1 MSKFISLHKQHRYY
15 VPTSCTH
22 IAADI
27 DPQQTWPVPE
37 CGAPVWGA
45 SSFCEVHHKRVY
57 RPGKPI
63 VVKEFIQEA
72 TQEDPEAE
80 TESDQDQLK
89 ELS

>member
-1 MSKFISLHKQHRYY
+1 
-15 VPTSCTH
+15 
-22 IAADI
+22 
-27 DPQQTWPVPE
+27 
-37 CGAPVWGA
+37 
-45 SSFCEVHHKRVY
+45 VY